1 MKIQRVKLQMVR
13 EPSAIYTAE
22 SITSP
27 ADIVALV
34 NKYEQY
40 DLSPTEKLILIGLNS
55 KNRVN
60 VYTEIA
66 TGAENYTIFSM
77 SNIFQTLMLSNS
89 DKFIL
94 AHNHPSG
101 DPTPSKEDMKTTS
114 KVEAAAS
121 IMGLTLLDHI
131 IISGDNYTSI
141 AQIRSQ
147 GRKSK

>member
-22 SITSP
+22 NITSP
-27 ADIVALV
+27 TDIVALV

-40 DLSPTEKLILIGLNS
+40 DLTPTEKLILIGLNS

-66 TGAENYTIFSM
+66 TGTENHTLFSM
-77 SNIFQTLMLSNS
+77 SHIFQILMLSNS

-101 DPTPSKEDMKTTS
+101 DPTPSKDDIKTTD
-114 KVEAAAS
+114 KVEKAAS
-121 IMGLTLLDHI
+121 LMGLTLLDHI
-131 IISGDNYTSI
+131 IISDNGYTSI
-141 AQIRSQ
+141 AQIRNQ
-147 GRKSK
+147 GGN

>member
-1 MKIQRVKLQMVR
+1 MEIQRVKLQMIR

-27 ADIVALV
+27 TDIVALV

-40 DLSPTEKLILIGLNS
+40 DSSPTEKLILIGLNT
-55 KNRVN
+55 KNKVN

-66 TGAENYTIFSM
+66 TGAENHTVFSM
-77 SNIFQTLMLSNS
+77 SHIFQILMLSNS

-101 DPTPSKEDMKTTS
+101 DPTPSKEDMKTTN
-114 KVEAAAS
+114 KVETAAS
-121 IMGLTLLDHI
+121 VMGLTLLDHI
-131 IISGDNYTSI
+131 IISGEGYTSI
-141 AQIRSQ
+141 TQMRNK
-147 GRKSK
+147 GGN